1 MKKIIF
7 LICAVWLFSASLTTT
22 KKELKNT
29 SYKIARMNKK
39 LDALASEIIK
49 KQNEIEKIEKK
60 YLEYALKE
68 TNWNRQKAAQL
79 LGITNRSIRYRINK
93 LGIKEN
99 E

>member
-49 KQNEIEKIEKK
+49 KQKEIKNLFKFIWIPIYFKIFPL
-60 YLEYALKE
+60 YFSFY
-68 TNWNRQKAAQL
+68 
-79 LGITNRSIRYRINK
+79 IVMS
-93 LGIKEN
+93 
-99 E
+99 

>member
-60 YLEYALKE
+60 LNLLLSFFKRYSLPSKLSLS
-68 TNWNRQKAAQL
+68 TKAI
-79 LGITNRSIRYRINK
+79 ITNPLFFKTLKIS
-93 LGIKEN
+93 L
-99 E
+99 